1 MTKDDLASTVM
12 DQGRA
17 SVSKMME
24 GEAGYVACWERSIK
38 LALSKVCED
47 SELCNELWSLLMEG
61 ESGTRRYEGGKARSK
76 QR

>member
-1 MTKDDLASTVM
+1 MTKVDLAVTVT

-17 SVSKMME
+17 SVNSVIE
-24 GEAGYVACWERSIK
+24 EDAGYVACSESK
-38 LALSKVCED
+38 VVLMLSKERED
-47 SELCNELWSLLMEG
+47 AELRSLPKAG

>member
-1 MTKDDLASTVM
+1 VTKVDLAVTVT

-17 SVSKMME
+17 SVNSVIE
-24 GEAGYVACWERSIK
+24 EDAGYVACSESK
-38 LALSKVCED
+38 VVLMLSKERED
-47 SELCNELWSLLMEG
+47 AELRSLPKAG

>member
-1 MTKDDLASTVM
+1 MVVTGM

-17 SVSKMME
+17 SVNKVIE
-24 GEAGYVACWERSIK
+24 GDAGYVACSESPVISTLSNER
-38 LALSKVCED
+38 ED
-47 SELCNELWSLLMEG
+47 AELRSLPNAG

>member
-1 MTKDDLASTVM
+1 MTKVDVAVTVM

-17 SVSKMME
+17 SVNKMIE
-24 GEAGYVACWERSIK
+24 AAAGYVACSESSVVLSVSNER
-38 LALSKVCED
+38 ED
-47 SELCNELWSLLMEG
+47 DELRSLPRVG

>member
-1 MTKDDLASTVM
+1 VTKVDFAVTVM

-17 SVSKMME
+17 SVNKVIE
-24 GEAGYVACWERSIK
+24 EDAGYVACSESSVG
-38 LALSKVCED
+38 LALSNERED
-47 SELCNELWSLLMEG
+47 AELRSLPRAG